1 VSSAA
6 RRAACASALLSACF
20 TLTSPVRAEAL
31 QYQRPF
37 GWEPN
42 WRRVSAPEF
51 VLTGAAGIAAL
62 TIYLEVPDARE
73 PHWTGGIFLDE
84 ILRDDFRAT
93 TPEGRHIAR
102 SASDITA
109 LSAMGWAVGIDSII
123 VPMVRHSPDMAGQ
136 LTAMD
141 AEGFAFSL
149 LISTVIF
156 KLVGRARPSYSD
168 CHHNPLFEPLCNSSV
183 TASFPSGHTT
193 ASFTAAGLSCAHH
206 LHTGLY
212 GSQLADSL
220 ACAGAITLAA
230 ATGTL
235 RVVGDRHYATDV
247 WAGAAIGFA
256 VGYGLP
262 TLLHYGKV
270 HDETQTAQTAQPL
283 TASMPFGPTFGGTF

>member
-1 VSSAA
+1 VSRAA
-6 RRAACASALLSACF
+6 RRAACVLALLGVCL
-20 TLTSPVRAEAL
+20 TLTTPVHAEAP

-37 GWEPN
+37 GWDPS
-42 WRRVSAPEF
+42 WRRFSAPEYAI
-51 VLTGAAGIAAL
+51 TGAAGIAAL
-62 TIYLEVPDARE
+62 TIYLKVPDAAE
-73 PHWTGGIFLDE
+73 PHFTGGIFLDE
-84 ILRDDFRAT
+84 ILRDDLRAK
-93 TPEGRHIAR
+93 TPEGRHLAR

-109 LSAMGWAVGIDSII
+109 LSSMFWAVGIDSII

-136 LTAMD
+136 LTSMD

-156 KLVGRARPSYSD
+156 KIVGRARPSFTD

-193 ASFTAAGLSCAHH
+193 AAFTAAGLSCAHH

-212 GSQLADSL
+212 GNQLADTL

-270 HDETQTAQTAQPL
+270 HNEQPMAQTAQPVI
-283 TASMPFGPTFGGTF
+283 SSVPFGPTLGGTF